1 MKVCGRK
8 AKRRTFEKLVDWG
21 DAGHSEMLEV
31 EQYGVEDL
39 IGKVGAS
46 LTSMQ
51 EVISMR
57 NAVPVKD
64 RIILESENLEEKM
77 LDKKKMEKKSLDPQK
92 KFKFKTRGRLT
103 NADCRTKRDEAHP

>member
-1 MKVCGRK
+1 MVLSILDSILSETGFKLGKRKEQTEKVSGRK
-8 AKRRTFEKLVDWG
+8 ANRRIFEKLVDWG

-64 RIILESENLEEKM
+64 
-77 LDKKKMEKKSLDPQK
+77 
-92 KFKFKTRGRLT
+92 
-103 NADCRTKRDEAHP
+103 